1 MIPMR
6 EYKSARAE
14 AEHTAALLRAA
25 LMRAGISEEQASR
38 VRALVTGKGR
48 AYVEVGALPVGSAV
62 KLLNALPLALAEGA
76 PGDGPTLPAEAF
88 G

>member
-1 MIPMR
+1 MIPMA
-6 EYKSARAE
+6 EYKGARSE

-25 LMRAGISEEQASR
+25 LTRAGISEREAAR

-48 AYVEVGALPVGSAV
+48 AYVEIGALPVGSVV
-62 KLLNALPLALAEGA
+62 KLLNALPLALVMSDDDSA
-76 PGDGPTLPAEAF
+76 LPSEAS